1 MYCGQPLDIT
11 KDEWVKPN
19 TTRYAHKKCYEEKR
33 KPGED
38 LLPDDIYY
46 YLKDEVHLAIDYRTF
61 ESQRSNMIK
70 KNGYTNAGI
79 LQALKYWYQVKKSS
93 PDKANGGIGIV
104 PYIYQDAQNYYKNL
118 AKQQKEISK
127 STSNQIT
134 TTKTR
139 TELKCKIN
147 PRGSSTVY
155 NEIHT
160 VKEDEKTGEKT
171 TSVDITNYDIEGCN
185 FDDEKVDEYTYSNI
199 EEKTPKHESIYYVDA
214 EGTKHYLHEEAPI
227 ST

>member
-1 MYCGQPLDIT
+1 MAQNSKICRYCKEKFDISQEKYIMPQKGFYYHVDCYIKKYGSTEVETPPPHNVNEKKCLYCGQPVDIT

-46 YLKDEVHLAIDYRTF
+46 FLKNEVHLAIDYRLF
-61 ESQRSNMIK
+61 ESQRANMVK

-79 LQALKYWYQVKKSS
+79 LQALKYWYQVKHSS

-127 STSNQIT
+127 SIQESLNAPTA
-134 TTKTR
+134 
-139 TELKCKIN
+139 
-147 PRGSSTVY
+147 TVVV
-155 NEIHT
+155 N
-160 VKEDEKTGEKT
+160 
-171 TSVDITNYDIEGCN
+171 
-185 FDDEKVDEYTYSNI
+185 
-199 EEKTPKHESIYYVDA
+199 KTPKHEVKNLIDLDDIR
-214 EGTKHYLHEEAPI
+214 KEEEW
-227 ST
+227 